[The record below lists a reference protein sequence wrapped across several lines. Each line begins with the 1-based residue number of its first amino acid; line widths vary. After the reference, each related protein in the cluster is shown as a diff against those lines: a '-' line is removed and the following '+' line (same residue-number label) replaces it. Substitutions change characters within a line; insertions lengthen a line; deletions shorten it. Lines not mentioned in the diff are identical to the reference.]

1 MATFT
6 INTRDHGPIT
16 FFVRDTA
23 RGENR
28 GYVYLGTGTDGR
40 QICAGGDY
48 VGNTLM
54 ATVDTLESVARKW
67 HRQHLKLMR
76 ENGITT
82 YF

>member
-1 MATFT
+1 MATCT
-6 INTRDHGPIT
+6 IHTRDHGKIT
-16 FFVRDTA
+16 FFVRDT
-23 RGENR
+23 G
-28 GYVYLGTGTDGR
+28 GYVYIGTGTDGR

-67 HRQHLKLMR
+67 HRQHLSLMR
-76 ENGITT
+76 KHGITT